1 MIKFDVTNEL
11 MCIAKGSGRF
21 YAKKGAM
28 VAFKGDFRFEKLL
41 LGPNNGGGLGGALFG
56 HLQRRITGENMPIM
70 SVEGQGEV
78 YLAENA
84 YHVDDVHLEPG
95 DSINVES
102 ENLLAFTEELTY
114 STTFVGSGVI
124 SQRGLFSTHLKNNT
138 NSVQDVAI
146 ITDGNPLIIEA
157 PCCVDP
163 DAIVAWTGRK
173 PEAKVAQLSWKNLIG
188 QASGES
194 YHLQF
199 NEPGQLVIIQPSE
212 RLSGLNIAV
221 D

>member
-1 MIKFDVTNEL
+1 
-11 MCIAKGSGRF
+11 
-21 YAKKGAM
+21 
-28 VAFKGDFRFEKLL
+28 
-41 LGPNNGGGLGGALFG
+41 
-56 HLQRRITGENMPIM
+56 MPIM
-70 SVEGQGEV
+70 SVEGSGEV
-78 YLAENA
+78 YLAESA
-84 YHVDDVHLEPG
+84 YHVDVIHLEPG

-102 ENLLAFTEELTY
+102 ENLLAFTEALTY

-124 SQRGLFSTHLKNNT
+124 SQRGLFSTYLKNNT

-146 ITDGNPLIIEA
+146 ITDGNPLMIEA

-173 PEAKVAQLSWKNLIG
+173 PEVKVAQLSWKTFIG
-188 QASGES
+188 QTSGES

-212 RLSGLNIAV
+212 RLSGLNVSI
-221 D
+221 DYI